1 MGQRDSACVFVFEIL
16 KNWRKRF
23 NSRKFVNLRDS
34 QDETKLFT
42 MCFDGFEGSTRA
54 CREFS
59 LSRDDPE
66 SEVKLWI
73 HGRTRIGPV
82 LQVKT
87 TCYLD
92 IQETVQ
98 NHGLSFPEAHT
109 ATWRSYVSMFQ
120 ITIRGATS
128 TNNSIF

>member
-1 MGQRDSACVFVFEIL
+1 
-16 KNWRKRF
+16 
-23 NSRKFVNLRDS
+23 
-34 QDETKLFT
+34 

-92 IQETVQ
+92 IYGVEIQISSTSGDGSKSWVVISGGS
-98 NHGLSFPEAHT
+98 H
-109 ATWRSYVSMFQ
+109 SYVEELRLNVPDHHPRRNLDKQFYFL
-120 ITIRGATS
+120 RW
-128 TNNSIF
+128 